1 MVEVEKLE
9 RLKRSRSKFTNL
21 EPLNRLLPLIEDRE
35 LVDNILCVFANE
47 IETQI
52 FAVAA
57 SLCRAVGF
65 PRRHSAATTT

>member
-35 LVDNILCVFANE
+35 LVDNILLV
-47 IETQI
+47 
-52 FAVAA
+52 
-57 SLCRAVGF
+57 L
-65 PRRHSAATTT
+65 ATKLTT